1 MARPSVIS
9 QRFPLKRI
17 AVSPAQTILL
27 GFASIMVVGGI
38 LLSLPVAA
46 ADGRPT
52 PFIDALFTATSA
64 TAVTGLVVV
73 DTATHWSLFGQLV
86 ILTLIQVG
94 GFGYMT
100 TAMLLALLVGRR
112 IGLRERMVLAESYNL
127 YALGGVVRFTKMVI
141 LVTLAIEGTGA
152 LLLALRW
159 VPEVGLPRGIYWG
172 LFHAISAFN
181 NAGFDVMGNNFASL
195 TRYVTDLPV
204 NLIVAALII
213 LGGLGFGVLVNLRDG
228 LRRLTLHS
236 KIVLS
241 TSLGLILIGTLGIF
255 LFESTN
261 PGTLGPLGW
270 PGKALAAFFQSVTPR
285 TAGFNTV
292 QIGKMHDASLMLLVI
307 LMFIGASPGGTG
319 GGIKTTTFMA
329 PLAVILAQLRGY
341 PEPALFKRRL
351 PSVVI
356 YKAVTIALLGLA
368 FVVTMS
374 ILLTVTEGVSF
385 MAALFEVASG
395 FGTVG
400 LSTGIT
406 PSLSTLGKVII
417 MVTVYT
423 GRAGLLTLA
432 FALTRRQM
440 VPRFRYPE
448 EPIYVG

>member
-1 MARPSVIS
+1 
-9 QRFPLKRI
+9 
-17 AVSPAQTILL
+17 
-27 GFASIMVVGGI
+27 
-38 LLSLPVAA
+38 
-46 ADGRPT
+46 
-52 PFIDALFTATSA
+52 
-64 TAVTGLVVV
+64 
-73 DTATHWSLFGQLV
+73 
-86 ILTLIQVG
+86 
-94 GFGYMT
+94 
-100 TAMLLALLVGRR
+100 
-112 IGLRERMVLAESYNL
+112 
-127 YALGGVVRFTKMVI
+127 
-141 LVTLAIEGTGA
+141 
-152 LLLALRW
+152 
-159 VPEVGLPRGIYWG
+159 
-172 LFHAISAFN
+172 
-181 NAGFDVMGNNFASL
+181 L

-204 NLIVAALII
+204 NLIVTGLII
-213 LGGLGFGVLVNLRDG
+213 LGGLGFGVLMNLRDG

-241 TSLGLILIGTLGIF
+241 TSLGLILIGALGIL
-255 LFESTN
+255 LFEFAN

-270 PGKALAAFFQSVTPR
+270 SGRALAAFFQSVTPR

-292 QIGKMHDASLMLLVI
+292 QIGKMHDATLMLLVI

-341 PEPALFKRRL
+341 PEATLFKRRL

-374 ILLTVTEGVSF
+374 ILLTLTEGVAF
-385 MAALFEVASG
+385 LPALVEVASG

-406 PSLSTLGKVII
+406 PSLSALGKVII

-423 GRAGLLTLA
+423 GRVGLLTLA
-432 FALTRRQM
+432 FALTHRQR
-440 VPRFRYPE
+440 VPRFHYPE

>member
-1 MARPSVIS
+1 MARPLVIS
-9 QRFPLKRI
+9 QRFPLRRI
-17 AVSPAQTILL
+17 TVSPAQTILL
-27 GFASIMVVGGI
+27 GFASIMVVGGV

-127 YALGGVVRFTKMVI
+127 YALGGIVRFTKMVI

-159 VPEVGLPRGIYWG
+159 APEVGLPRGIYWG
-172 LFHAISAFN
+172 LFHAVSAFN
-181 NAGFDVMGNNFASL
+181 NAGFDVMGNFASL

-204 NLIVAALII
+204 NLIVTGLII
-213 LGGLGFGVLVNLRDG
+213 LGGLGFGVLMNLRDG

-241 TSLGLILIGTLGIF
+241 TSLGLILIGALGIL
-255 LFESTN
+255 LFEFAN

-270 PGKALAAFFQSVTPR
+270 SGRALAAFFQSVTPR

-292 QIGKMHDASLMLLVI
+292 QIGKMHDATLMLLVI

-341 PEPALFKRRL
+341 PEATLFKRRL

-374 ILLTVTEGVSF
+374 ILLTLTERVAF
-385 MAALFEVASG
+385 LPALFEVASG

-406 PSLSTLGKVII
+406 PSLSTLGKAII
-417 MVTVYT
+417 MVTVFT
-423 GRAGLLTLA
+423 GRVGLLTLA
-432 FALTRRQM
+432 FGLTRRQM
-440 VPRFRYPE
+440 VPRFHYPE

>member
-1 MARPSVIS
+1 MARASIIS

-27 GFASIMVVGGI
+27 GFAAVIVVGGV

-141 LVTLAIEGTGA
+141 MVTLAIEGAGA

-159 VPEVGLPRGIYWG
+159 APEVGLARGAYWG
-172 LFHAISAFN
+172 LFHAVSAFN
-181 NAGFDVMGNNFASL
+181 NAGFDVMGNFRSL

-204 NLIVAALII
+204 NLIVTGLII
-213 LGGLGFGVLVNLRDG
+213 LGGLGFGVLMNLRDG

-241 TSLGLILIGTLGIF
+241 TSLGLILIGTLGIL
-255 LFESTN
+255 LFEFAN
-261 PGTLGPLGW
+261 PGTLGPLGGS
-270 PGKALAAFFQSVTPR
+270 GKALAAFFQSVSPR

-292 QIGKMHDASLMLLVI
+292 QIGKMHDATLMLLVI

-319 GGIKTTTFMA
+319 GGIKTTTFVA
-329 PLAVILAQLRGY
+329 PLAVILALLRGH
-341 PEPALFKRRL
+341 PDPVLFRRRL
-351 PSVVI
+351 PPFVI
-356 YKAVTIALLGLA
+356 YKAVTIALLAVA
-368 FVVTMS
+368 FVITMS
-374 ILLTVTEGVSF
+374 ILLTVTEGVAF
-385 MAALFEVASG
+385 LPALFEVVSG

-423 GRAGLLTLA
+423 GRVGLLTLA
-432 FALTRRQM
+432 FALTHRQV
-440 VPRFRYPE
+440 VPRFHYPE